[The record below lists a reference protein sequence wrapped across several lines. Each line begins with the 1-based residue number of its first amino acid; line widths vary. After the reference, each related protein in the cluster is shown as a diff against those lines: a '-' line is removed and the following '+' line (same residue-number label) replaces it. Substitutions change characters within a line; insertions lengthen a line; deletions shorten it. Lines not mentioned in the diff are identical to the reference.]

1 MLNRRAFLYGS
12 GAMLA
17 APPVI
22 AAQQADKVPRV
33 GFLTPSQ
40 DPECEKTPQAEAF
53 RQGLRDRG
61 WVPRQTITVDHRCY
75 ETVDQGR
82 VIVNDF
88 VDRRVDVIVAGTAGV
103 EAARSATKTI
113 PIVMLH
119 ADPVGVGLVAS
130 LARPGGNITG
140 LSISPP
146 EMTEKRLQLLKEMI
160 PRLSRVAVFADPTV
174 TPRYREELDTAGR
187 TLRLT
192 LQTFEMRA
200 PEDVASALNALI
212 KKRPNAVMVQT
223 AGTIIVSQR
232 RRIVDWA
239 NQHRLPTMFGS
250 GLFVREGGLAG
261 YGADVPDAFRRLAT
275 YVDKILKGAKPG
287 DLPVEQPTKFE
298 LVINLKTAK
307 ALGLTIPP
315 SLLARADQVIE

>member
-1 MLNRRAFLYGS
+1 MRLIGPISFLVVS
-12 GAMLA
+12 LTLA
-17 APPVI
+17 PLTAQAQP
-22 AAQQADKVPRV
+22 AAKLPRI

-75 ETVDQGR
+75 ETVDQRR

-88 VDRRVDVIVAGTAGV
+88 VDRRGGVIVAGTAGV
-103 EAARSATKTI
+103 EDARSATKTL

-130 LARPGGNITG
+130 LAHPGGNITG

-187 TLRLT
+187 TRVSCPPVPVPHTTTST
-192 LQTFEMRA
+192 L
-200 PEDVASALNALI
+200 PSVALQISSA
-212 KKRPNAVMVQT
+212 VV
-223 AGTIIVSQR
+223 R
-232 RRIVDWA
+232 RW
-239 NQHRLPTMFGS
+239 TS
-250 GLFVREGGLAG
+250 GLAG
-261 YGADVPDAFRRLAT
+261 FSNCWRMR
-275 YVDKILKGAKPG
+275 
-287 DLPVEQPTKFE
+287 
-298 LVINLKTAK
+298 
-307 ALGLTIPP
+307 
-315 SLLARADQVIE
+315 